1 VKHHGA
7 VQEMTI
13 TDSELGGSIH
23 CFFEG
28 YFVYNRDRMPSMM
41 DIFGQLWKEY
51 GLSDSRYIFCDPL
64 LLCMEILSV
73 VSLHS
78 LTLLPEI
85 IFICKSIDPCN
96 ADIARVRLVYAGP
109 AQLPHSLADHQ

>member
-1 VKHHGA
+1 MKHHGA
-7 VQEMTI
+7 VHKMTI
-13 TDSELGGSIH
+13 IDFKLGGSIH

-78 LTLLPEI
+78 LIPLPEI
-85 IFICKSIDPCN
+85 IFICKCIGPCN
-96 ADIARVRLVYAGP
+96 TDIARVRLVYAGP
-109 AQLPHSLADHQ
+109 PQLPHSLADH